1 MAGIKT
7 SKRNQIFIVQK
18 RVGKNWCMI
27 TDAIFR
33 KRSHAREC
41 SNELNAVAKV
51 TGRGPNR
58 RYRVMAM
65 RPVQS
70 VSDTGQ

>member
-1 MAGIKT
+1 MAVKT

-18 RVGKNWCMI
+18 RVGRNWHMI

-33 KRSHAREC
+33 KRANAREC
-41 SNELNAVAKV
+41 SRELNNVAGI

-58 RYRVMAM
+58 RYRVATM
-65 RPVQS
+65 RVVESATTP
-70 VSDTGQ
+70 TP